1 MQIESGCLVPRGL
14 RGSRRP
20 LDPLLLLGM
29 LLALSWVPLAG
40 LDEAL
45 GPAWWL
51 GPLCSVSPALVTA
64 PTERGHTGGLVWF
77 KEVWSECLL
86 LLQVRLWVL
95 TLGHCVGLGVLT
107 TRSLNIY
114 KHLLR
119 RPGTGRLVITPKYS
133 L

>member
-40 LDEAL
+40 LDQAL

-51 GPLCSVSPALVTA
+51 GPLCSVSPALVT
-64 PTERGHTGGLVWF
+64 PLRQSGVHTGGLVWF
-77 KEVWSECLL
+77 EEVWSECEE
-86 LLQVRLWVL
+86 VFFSFRSACGSSLWVSAWDWAL
-95 TLGHCVGLGVLT
+95 
-107 TRSLNIY
+107 
-114 KHLLR
+114 
-119 RPGTGRLVITPKYS
+119 
-133 L
+133 